1 MQTRTRTLPLGEENS
16 KLEETLT
23 EMQEQVDERGF
34 YLYEWISP
42 DELRM
47 SVQADYLQ
55 IVRWASIPLAIV
67 TFIFGL
73 MGLAAGPIGVIG
85 AILGV
90 LGVFYGLLFL
100 YLVIQMIRRSYLYTR
115 GADVIVTDDHY
126 VSGGA
131 IVEKRDFQG
140 QKEAFSTL
148 ERLFREPLFGSSGMS
163 EYMKMERKNLFA
175 QLKDIAYGW
184 GKIIEKVGRSR
195 DSGAIIL
202 VVIAWGILYGMMMAG
217 VYFVGV
223 FFVALLARLF
233 SWIAHTVLLAVNNL
247 EYEIQNL
254 FQKITESSISLK
266 KEKKNTISLLTEAGR
281 NEWAE
286 NLKWRIEDS
295 FTVVNAEASNALEK
309 SEKLRVFLEKSKYKN
324 IFNFQKYSS
333 WIRTQILEPID
344 EIYDLLS
351 SNHEKIIDTHRSI
364 ETQISETR
372 EPSLKHPLELQ
383 RDRLILQEESIS
395 RMMKMLE
402 GYREKLTK

>member
-90 LGVFYGLLFL
+90 LGVFYSLVFL

-163 EYMKMERKNLFA
+163 EYVKMERKNLFA
-175 QLKDIAYGW
+175 QLKDIAYG
-184 GKIIEKVGRSR
+184 
-195 DSGAIIL
+195 
-202 VVIAWGILYGMMMAG
+202 
-217 VYFVGV
+217 
-223 FFVALLARLF
+223 
-233 SWIAHTVLLAVNNL
+233 
-247 EYEIQNL
+247 
-254 FQKITESSISLK
+254 
-266 KEKKNTISLLTEAGR
+266 
-281 NEWAE
+281 
-286 NLKWRIEDS
+286 
-295 FTVVNAEASNALEK
+295 
-309 SEKLRVFLEKSKYKN
+309 
-324 IFNFQKYSS
+324 
-333 WIRTQILEPID
+333 
-344 EIYDLLS
+344 
-351 SNHEKIIDTHRSI
+351 
-364 ETQISETR
+364 
-372 EPSLKHPLELQ
+372 
-383 RDRLILQEESIS
+383 
-395 RMMKMLE
+395 
-402 GYREKLTK
+402 